1 VRGDA
6 DGRAAVRA
14 RTGVR
19 TSVAGLLA
27 LASVGVGCAASAGP
41 ASQGGVGGTG
51 GAAAGFRMDD
61 PLVREIAPFPVRD
74 AGGRAYDHPFLG
86 GFDVPRPQLVDID
99 GDGDNDLFVQ
109 ERTDELIFFE
119 NVGSPAS
126 PRYEWR
132 TGRYQDLEIGEWSR
146 FHDLDGDGDL
156 DLLAE
161 TPFSYIRYIRNE
173 GTPTEPRFV
182 VAGDSLRDADGD
194 PIFSDRQNIPNMTDI
209 DCDGA
214 VDLFLGRVDG
224 TVTRYEEVAVDDRGI
239 PSFSLRSERFE
250 DIEIVAAIAVP
261 GGGQAPAEAGPG
273 LAGTRLHGANSMAF
287 ADVDEDGDQD
297 FFWGDFFEAG
307 LLWIE
312 NLGSCEQPDLRATPE
327 PVPADELITTSGY
340 NVATLADQDADGD
353 LDLVLGVL
361 GGAFNPNT
369 TASDNLLYFERLPS
383 GELTRRSSRYLYG
396 IDVGSESM
404 PAFGD
409 LDGDGDLDLLVGS
422 KLDPSVLTAARL
434 YHFENV
440 GSATAPEFVLVDT
453 LAPMDAYHL
462 APELADLDGD
472 GDLDLLLGS
481 WNDDVRFFRNEG
493 TPSAPDFV
501 AVGEEAVAELPRGSH
516 ATPGLGDLDGDG
528 DLDLLVGESSGEL
541 NQYRNVGEGGELR
554 FELVTEAAWDIDVGR
569 RSVPRLRDLDGDGD
583 LDLIVGREDAGAE
596 VFLNVGSAREPT
608 FESAGTLGASLP
620 HFSTPVLVDLDG
632 DGDDD
637 LVSGGMGGGLV
648 FFRNG
653 RIGTGGGS

>member
-1 VRGDA
+1 MKAAGPCRRDERPAGGSPVRLA
-6 DGRAAVRA
+6 
-14 RTGVR
+14 GV
-19 TSVAGLLA
+19 A
-27 LASVGVGCAASAGP
+27 LAAL
-41 ASQGGVGGTG
+41 
-51 GAAAGFRMDD
+51 AAACASSTQAPPAGGGPEGRFRAGDV
-61 PLVREIAPFPVRD
+61 LTREIAPFPVRD
-74 AGGRAYDHPFLG
+74 AAGRAYDHPFLG

-99 GDGDNDLFVQ
+99 GDGDNDLFIQ

-119 NVGSPAS
+119 NVGTAAA
-126 PRYEWR
+126 PRYTWR
-132 TGRYQDLEIGEWSR
+132 TSRYQDLEVGEWSR
-146 FHDLDGDGDL
+146 FHDLDDDGDL

-161 TPFSYIRYIRNE
+161 TPFSYIRYFRNE
-173 GTPTEPRFV
+173 GTPTEPRLV
-182 VAGDSLRDADGD
+182 VAADSLRDADGE

-224 TVTRYEEVAVDDRGI
+224 TVTRYEEVSVDARGI
-239 PSFSLRSERFE
+239 PSFALRNERFE

-261 GGGQAPAEAGPG
+261 GGPDQADAAPG
-273 LAGTRLHGANSMAF
+273 LSPAAGTRLHGANSMAF

-312 NLGSCEQPDLRATPE
+312 NLGSCERPDLRATPQ

-353 LDLVLGVL
+353 LDVLIGVL

-369 TASDNLLYFERLPS
+369 TASDNLIYFERLPS
-383 GELTRRSSRYLYG
+383 GDLTRRASRYLYG

-409 LDGDGDLDLLVGS
+409 LDGDGDQDLLVGS

-434 YHFENV
+434 YRFENV
-440 GSATAPEFVLVDT
+440 GSTTAPEFVLTDT
-453 LAPMDAYHL
+453 LAPMDAFHL

-472 GDLDLLLGS
+472 GDLDMLLGS
-481 WNDDVRFFRNEG
+481 WNDDIRYLRNEG
-493 TPSAPDFV
+493 TAEEPDFV
-501 AVGEEAVAELPRGSH
+501 LVGDGPIAELPRGSH

-528 DLDLLVGESSGEL
+528 DLDLLVGESSGEI
-541 NQYRNVGEGGELR
+541 NQFRNVGEGEPV
-554 FELVTEAAWDIDVGR
+554 FELVTEGAWGIDVGR
-569 RSVPRLRDLDGDGD
+569 RSVPRLVDLDGDGD

-596 VFLNVGSAREPT
+596 VFMNQGSPREPD
-608 FESAGTLGASLP
+608 FVPAGLLNAPLP
-620 HFSTPVLVDLDG
+620 HFSTPVLIDLDG

-653 RIGTGGGS
+653 RIGGGG

>member
-1 VRGDA
+1 MREDA
-6 DGRAAVRA
+6 DGSAGTGPGVRA
-14 RTGVR
+14 S
-19 TSVAGLLA
+19 SVGLIVLA
-27 LASVGVGCAASAGP
+27 LAGVGCAASAGP
-41 ASQGGVGGTG
+41 VPPGGTVVSP
-51 GAAAGFRMDD
+51 ATGFRMDD
-61 PLVREIAPFPVRD
+61 PLVREIVPFPVRD

-119 NVGSPAS
+119 NVGSPQVA
-126 PRYEWR
+126 RYEWR
-132 TGRYQDLEIGEWSR
+132 TSRYQDLEVGEWSR
-146 FHDLDGDGDL
+146 FHDLDDDGDL

-173 GTPTEPRFV
+173 GTATEPRLV
-182 VAGDSLRDADGD
+182 VAADSLRDADGE

-261 GGGQAPAEAGPG
+261 GGGPVPADAVPELSPG
-273 LAGTRLHGANSMAF
+273 AGTRLHGANSMAF
-287 ADVDEDGDQD
+287 ADVDEDGDED

-312 NLGSCEQPDLRATPE
+312 NLGTCERPDLRATPE

-340 NVATLADQDADGD
+340 NVSTLADQDADGD

-440 GSATAPEFVLVDT
+440 GSAAAPEFVLADT
-453 LAPMDAYHL
+453 LALMDAYHL

-481 WNDDVRFFRNEG
+481 WNDDVRYFRNEG

-501 AVGEEAVAELPRGSH
+501 SVGEGAIAELPRGSH

-541 NQYRNVGEGGELR
+541 NRYRNVGEGGEVR
-554 FELVTEAAWDIDVGR
+554 FELVTESAWDIDVGR

-583 LDLIVGREDAGAE
+583 LDLIVGREDAGAA
-596 VFLNVGSAREPT
+596 VFLNVGSPREPV
-608 FESAGTLGASLP
+608 FEPGGDLDASLP
-620 HFSTPVLVDLDG
+620 HFSTPALVDLDG

-653 RIGTGGGS
+653 RIGPGGGD

>member
-1 VRGDA
+1 MKAAGPRRRDERPAGGSPVRLAGVALAALAAACASSTQAPSAGGGPEGRFRAGDA
-6 DGRAAVRA
+6 L
-14 RTGVR
+14 T
-19 TSVAGLLA
+19 
-27 LASVGVGCAASAGP
+27 
-41 ASQGGVGGTG
+41 
-51 GAAAGFRMDD
+51 
-61 PLVREIAPFPVRD
+61 REIAPFPVRD
-74 AGGRAYDHPFLG
+74 AAGRAYDHPFLG

-99 GDGDNDLFVQ
+99 GDGDNDLFIQ

-119 NVGSPAS
+119 NVGTAGA
-126 PRYEWR
+126 PRYTWR
-132 TGRYQDLEIGEWSR
+132 TSRYQDLEVGEWSR
-146 FHDLDGDGDL
+146 FHDLDDDGDL

-173 GTPTEPRFV
+173 GTPTEPRLV
-182 VAGDSLRDADGD
+182 VAADSLRDADGE

-224 TVTRYEEVAVDDRGI
+224 TVTRYEEVSVDARGI
-239 PSFSLRSERFE
+239 PSFALRNERFE

-261 GGGQAPAEAGPG
+261 GGPDQADAAPG
-273 LAGTRLHGANSMAF
+273 LSPAAGTRLHGANSMAF

-312 NLGSCEQPDLRATPE
+312 NLGSCERPDLRATPQ

-353 LDLVLGVL
+353 LDMLIGVL

-369 TASDNLLYFERLPS
+369 TASDNLIYFERLPS
-383 GELTRRSSRYLYG
+383 GDLTRRASRYLYG

-409 LDGDGDLDLLVGS
+409 LDGDGDQDLLVGS
-422 KLDPSVLTAARL
+422 KLDPTVLTAARL
-434 YHFENV
+434 YRFENV
-440 GSATAPEFVLVDT
+440 GSTTAPEFVLTDT
-453 LAPMDAYHL
+453 LAPMDAFHL

-472 GDLDLLLGS
+472 GDLDMLLGS
-481 WNDDVRFFRNEG
+481 WNDDIRYLRNEG
-493 TPSAPDFV
+493 TAEEPDFV
-501 AVGEEAVAELPRGSH
+501 LVGDGPIAELPRGSH

-528 DLDLLVGESSGEL
+528 DLDLLVGESSGEI
-541 NQYRNVGEGGELR
+541 NQFRNVGEGEPV
-554 FELVTEAAWDIDVGR
+554 FELVTEGAWGIDVGR
-569 RSVPRLRDLDGDGD
+569 RSVPSLVDLDGDGD

-596 VFLNVGSAREPT
+596 VFMNQGSPREPD
-608 FESAGTLGASLP
+608 FVPAGLLDAPLP
-620 HFSTPVLVDLDG
+620 HFSTPVLLDLDG

-653 RIGTGGGS
+653 RIGGGG